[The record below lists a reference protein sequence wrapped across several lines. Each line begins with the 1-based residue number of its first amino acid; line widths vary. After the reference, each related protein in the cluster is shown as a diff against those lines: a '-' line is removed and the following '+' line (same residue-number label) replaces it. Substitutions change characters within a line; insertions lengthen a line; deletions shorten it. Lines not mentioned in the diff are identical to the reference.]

1 MVQQI
6 FLVRHAAYSGGGP
19 DPSLSDEGKN
29 QSLSL
34 AEKIKARLGDG
45 EVTIWTSSA
54 NRARETAEIIK
65 QEMQLADL
73 VAKEKLWSD
82 KDHPHDFPW
91 LKEQIESF
99 EGKILIIV
107 SHLEYVREFPIELGF
122 YKNQAGYAEGM
133 LIEGKTYSKL

>member
-6 FLVRHAAYSGGGP
+6 FLVRHADYFGGGP

-29 QSLSL
+29 QSLNL
-34 AEKIKARLGDG
+34 AEKIKVRLGDG
-45 EVTIWTSSA
+45 EVTIWTSPA

-73 VAKEKLWSD
+73 AVKEKLWSD

-99 EGKILIIV
+99 EGEVLIIV
-107 SHLEYVREFPIELGF
+107 SHLEYVREFPAELGF
-122 YKNQAGYAEGM
+122 YKNKAGYAEGM